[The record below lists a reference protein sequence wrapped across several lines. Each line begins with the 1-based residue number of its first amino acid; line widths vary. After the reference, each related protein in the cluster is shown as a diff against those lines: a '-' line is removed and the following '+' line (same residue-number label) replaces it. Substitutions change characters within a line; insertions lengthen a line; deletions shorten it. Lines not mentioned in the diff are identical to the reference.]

1 MPAED
6 MPAEGHLWGDELFVE
21 TDTTT
26 EKFFGSKD
34 DIFDFFPFCSFVK
47 LQIADLFVSSMR
59 GVDYA
64 T

>member
-1 MPAED
+1 MPAEN
-6 MPAEGHLWGDELFVE
+6 MSAESHLRGDELFVE

-26 EKFFGSKD
+26 ENFFGSKD
-34 DIFDFFPFCSFVK
+34 DVFDFFPFCSFVK
-47 LQIADLFVSSMR
+47 LQIADLFVSSMG